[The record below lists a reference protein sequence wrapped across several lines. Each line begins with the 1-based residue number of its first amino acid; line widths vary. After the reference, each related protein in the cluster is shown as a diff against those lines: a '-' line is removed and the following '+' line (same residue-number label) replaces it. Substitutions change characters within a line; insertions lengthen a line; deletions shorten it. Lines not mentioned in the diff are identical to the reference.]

1 MPNVFISYL
10 HDNKDTVLRLRDELK
25 ANGVEVWIDCDSIE
39 PGAFWKDAIRNAVR
53 EGDFFIACFSE
64 EYNVRSSTDMNEE
77 LYLAIDELRLR
88 TTDQK
93 WFIPVL
99 LSPCEVPDI
108 EIGARRTLRD
118 IQWVELYKDWKGG
131 IQKILKVIKP
141 AQRPEKPP
149 DAELDIRNR
158 MLILEYE
165 SALNGHA
172 WQMRILEYQQ
182 KARDHSPR
190 YVERQIG
197 PSQQYFPTDEGK
209 EILPGD
215 LIDDIFSML
224 EKDNSMENNKL
235 LLTLGISNLLK
246 ISQERRVEELDIL
259 LGVIASYADEIK
271 NILGGRT

>member
-1 MPNVFISYL
+1 MPNVFISYV
-10 HDNKDTVLRLRDELK
+10 HDNENTVLRLRDELK
-25 ANGVEVWIDCDSIE
+25 ANGIEVWLDCDSID
-39 PGAFWKDAIRNAVR
+39 PGAFWKDAIRKAVR

-64 EYNVRSSTDMNEE
+64 EYNTRPKTFMNEE

-118 IQWVELYKDWKGG
+118 IQRVELYKDWEAG
-131 IQKILKVIKP
+131 IQKIIKVIKL
-141 AQRPEKPP
+141 AQWPVKPP
-149 DAELDIRNR
+149 GAESDIGTR

-165 SALNGHA
+165 SALNGPA
-172 WQMRILEYQQ
+172 WQKRILEYQQ
-182 KARDHSPR
+182 KARDNSPR
-190 YVERQIG
+190 YVERQI
-197 PSQQYFPTDEGK
+197 PSRQFFPTDKGK

-215 LIDDIFSML
+215 LIDNIVEML
-224 EKDNSMENNKL
+224 QEDNSMENNVL

-246 ISQERRVEELDIL
+246 ISQERQVGFDIL
-259 LGVIASYADEIK
+259 LGIIASYADEIREQ
-271 NILGGRT
+271 I